1 MDIPEYYKQ
10 FQNQPPK
17 REEEEKKP
25 EQKQEAQRSEEKVQ
39 SKKPEQKKDTDAVRE
54 RAQFVDKTVPYTA
67 NEFTL
72 NLLEDWQDK
81 TIFTLTGPVTDG
93 IQHNVIINV
102 DEEIDFD
109 SLEEY
114 AEWQIK
120 TLETELKGCTLLKR
134 GETKLAS
141 GTTAYEAI
149 FKWYPVEDVRIYQH
163 QIYILIEKVAYKMTA
178 SFTKK
183 TRQTIGPA
191 VVRMMLS
198 FNPISRQ

>member
-1 MDIPEYYKQ
+1 MKIPDYYKQ
-10 FQNQPPK
+10 FQSQPAK
-17 REEEEKKP
+17 DDEEEKNP
-25 EQKQEAQRSEEKVQ
+25 EQNEEPQKTEEKFQ
-39 SKKPEQKKDTDAVRE
+39 SKKTEQKKETVVIQE
-54 RAQFVDKTVPYTA
+54 TTQVVDKTVPFQADT
-67 NEFTL
+67 FTL
-72 NLLEDWQDK
+72 KLLEDWQDK

-102 DEEIDFD
+102 DKEIDFD

-134 GETKLAS
+134 GETKLS
-141 GTTAYEAI
+141 NGTPAYEAI

-198 FNPISRQ
+198 FNPQKK